1 MLKNNMLMQDVEQL
15 MKALIIKGH
24 MLHFGVNLDS
34 NSFIG
39 LMKINQFLKLVAHYL
54 SIRSLS
60 NGIII
65 YMWILP
71 MEINA
76 IIHIFITWIL
86 LLIRSESFNL
96 LFIYRLFVEIGL
108 ALLLNLIAQEKDL
121 VKILLLVNNFKNSLR
136 KIILSGLLIKLEFMD
151 LLLKTVQYIQLPIA

>member
-65 YMWILP
+65 YM
-71 MEINA
+71 
-76 IIHIFITWIL
+76 
-86 LLIRSESFNL
+86 
-96 LFIYRLFVEIGL
+96 
-108 ALLLNLIAQEKDL
+108 
-121 VKILLLVNNFKNSLR
+121 
-136 KIILSGLLIKLEFMD
+136 
-151 LLLKTVQYIQLPIA
+151 

>member
-1 MLKNNMLMQDVEQL
+1 MLMNNMLMQDVEQL

-54 SIRSLS
+54 SIRNLS

-65 YMWILP
+65 YIWILP
-71 MEINA
+71 MEMNA

-86 LLIRSESFNL
+86 LLIRSRIFQFL
-96 LFIYRLFVEIGL
+96 LYFYRLFVEIGL
-108 ALLLNLIAQEKDL
+108 ELFLDLIAKEKDL

-136 KIILSGLLIKLEFMD
+136 KIILSGLLIKLEFIGKFSN
-151 LLLKTVQYIQLPIA
+151 LNLNL